1 MLFEAKYTILTKFR
15 KYAIIYMVINCEIA
29 PKNTVRQKEGDECY
43 CRINE
48 LLI

>member
-1 MLFEAKYTILTKFR
+1 MFFEAKYTILTKFR
-15 KYAIIYMVINCEIA
+15 KYAIIYMVINCEIT
-29 PKNTVRQKEGDECY
+29 PKHCSAKKEGDECY